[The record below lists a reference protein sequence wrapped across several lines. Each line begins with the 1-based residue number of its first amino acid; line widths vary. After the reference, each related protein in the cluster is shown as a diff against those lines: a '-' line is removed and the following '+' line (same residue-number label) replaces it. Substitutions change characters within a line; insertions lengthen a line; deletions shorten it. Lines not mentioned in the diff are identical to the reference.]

1 LNREHGD
8 RLEDFPG
15 YQVVE
20 KGPHSEQSMHGALT
34 AGIRWRLAAFVA
46 LITASVVVALA
57 LDLPTAAEIRQWVDS
72 YGSLAPVVFVGL
84 YALITLAPLPKN
96 VLSAAAGLM
105 FGLVPGVMLVW
116 IAAMLGAL
124 AAFGLGRRL
133 GRDAVERL
141 TPTRVQQVDEL
152 IARRGL
158 LAVVVVRLVPIVP
171 FSAINYTAGLT
182 GIRFWHYAV
191 GTAVGIVPGTVAY
204 VALGTYGTTPGSWPF
219 LLSAAALVL
228 LSVGGVLVARS
239 RRSAKEQEMDR

>member
-1 LNREHGD
+1 
-8 RLEDFPG
+8 
-15 YQVVE
+15 
-20 KGPHSEQSMHGALT
+20 MHGALT

-72 YGSLAPVVFVGL
+72 YGSLAPVVFVGV
-84 YALITLAPLPKN
+84 YALITLAPVPKN

-116 IAAMLGAL
+116 IAAMVGAL
-124 AAFGLGRRL
+124 AAFGLGRLL

-171 FSAINYTAGLT
+171 FTAVNYTAGLT
-182 GIRFWHYAV
+182 GLRLSHYTA
-191 GTAVGIVPGTVAY
+191 GTALGIIPGTVAY

-219 LLSAAALVL
+219 LISAAALVL
-228 LSVGGVLVARS
+228 LSVGGLLAARG